1 MNNSSNVNET
11 HVLVLKEERGR
22 LVMDTIPIEDC
33 SYICTEIE
41 NAAKNP
47 NMTVLDLQTIFNQE
61 FQFLKDSYPYLYPY
75 GYSNSYID
83 VARKPK
89 QYTYEKYQE
98 KLNEGIE
105 KCKDE
110 KEKEQKIRRNQNGL
124 KSIFKVDSTRY
135 IHQQKMYEAFQKAE
149 NDPSVKMYSREA
161 IGWKGFT
168 YKITDDID
176 ICVHMNF
183 GYGYVSYFNITVSY
197 KDIVIAPL
205 SYLVTYYRALM
216 VDIIPYTR
224 SYWPSKE
231 NWYPALDF
239 VKDFANQS
247 LSNPERFVKTYIMNE
262 VDYLMREL
270 RNIMVNPQGVIDK
283 FKRQMDHLPDEYR
296 RFRFIEPMSDEEKEC
311 YFLFPKEMPIVFKSE
326 KLIGAMEM
334 LEKLKE
340 LTAIYAK
347 ISDYINEII
356 GMVNELKP
364 EVNKTIVSLETEL
377 EVMTLDYE
385 QYKDLESE
393 KDDLEERKEL
403 INDQIEQI
411 IQHNQP
417 ENNDVVQI
425 FADLDSLKKQ
435 LYDIE
440 KQVKNIQK
448 RKNKIEKK
456 YRIDKDDSCSF
467 YDLIWNRKE
476 LVNRL
481 SSFIQEYA
489 QCAET
494 FENVG

>member
-1 MNNSSNVNET
+1 MYNSSNVNET

-22 LVMDTIPIEDC
+22 LVKDTIPIEDC

-47 NMTVLDLQTIFNQE
+47 NMTVLDVQTIFNQE
-61 FQFLKDSYPYLYPY
+61 FQCIRNYYPYLYPY

-83 VARKPK
+83 FARKPK

-98 KLNEGIE
+98 KLNKGIE

-110 KEKEQKIRRNQNGL
+110 KEKERIIRRNQDCL
-124 KSIFKVDSTRY
+124 KSNFKIDSIRY
-135 IHQQKMYEAFQKAE
+135 IHQQMMYEAFQKAE
-149 NDPSVKMYSREA
+149 NDLSVKMYSREA

-168 YKITDDID
+168 YEITNDID
-176 ICVHMNF
+176 ICVHTNF
-183 GYGYVSYFNITVSY
+183 GYGYVSYFNLTVSY
-197 KDIVIAPL
+197 KDIVIAPH
-205 SYLVTYYRALM
+205 SNLVKYYRTRM
-216 VDIIPYTR
+216 VDIIQCTR
-224 SYWPSKE
+224 MYCASKD
-231 NWYPALDF
+231 NWYPAFDF
-239 VKDFANQS
+239 VKDFVNQS
-247 LSNPERFVKTYIMNE
+247 LSNPELFVKTYIMNE
-262 VDYLMREL
+262 VDLLMSGL

-283 FKRQMDHLPDEYR
+283 FKRQMNNLPNEYHR
-296 RFRFIEPMSDEEKEC
+296 LRFIEPMSDEEKEC
-311 YFLFPKEMPIVFKSE
+311 YVLFPKEMPIVFKSE

-356 GMVNELKP
+356 GMVSQLKP
-364 EVNKTIVSLETEL
+364 EVDKTIVTLETEI
-377 EVMTLDYE
+377 EMMTLDYE

-393 KDDLEERKEL
+393 KNDLEELKEQ
-403 INDQIEQI
+403 INNQIEQI
-411 IQHNQP
+411 IQHNQSK
-417 ENNDVVQI
+417 NNDDVQI

-435 LYDIE
+435 LDDIE
-440 KQVKNIQK
+440 KQVKDIQK

-456 YRIDKDDSCSF
+456 YRIDKDDCDSF

-481 SSFIQEYA
+481 SSFIQEYN
-489 QCAET
+489 QCVET
-494 FENVG
+494 FDNVG